1 MCGCAATVPQA
12 HELNPTG
19 GVAPEARPARPL
31 ILVNALPRLP
41 PHVHRY
47 PKRAPSEAHMKAL
60 IRLVIAVYLLA
71 VVGFFLWGLT
81 EGPQGSSIGGI
92 FLRALLW
99 PVVFLGA

>member
-1 MCGCAATVPQA
+1 
-12 HELNPTG
+12 
-19 GVAPEARPARPL
+19 
-31 ILVNALPRLP
+31 
-41 PHVHRY
+41 
-47 PKRAPSEAHMKAL
+47 MKAL

-81 EGPQGSSIGGI
+81 EGPQGSSIVGI

>member
-1 MCGCAATVPQA
+1 
-12 HELNPTG
+12 
-19 GVAPEARPARPL
+19 
-31 ILVNALPRLP
+31 
-41 PHVHRY
+41 
-47 PKRAPSEAHMKAL
+47 MKAL